1 MFQSAVIKLTAWYV
15 GALVIVCL
23 LFSIPSYQVVT
34 TRLQRGAERQT
45 ELVRRS
51 LGHTLAQDPVPNIE
65 LQRNA
70 QLQRDRQELLRSFI
84 VFNALIILAGS
95 IASYLFARHTLR
107 PIEEMHE
114 IQSRFTAD
122 ASHEFRT
129 PLATMQTE
137 IETALL
143 DKNITSRSMRATLE
157 STLEEID
164 RMRTLSN
171 QLLDLSTNY
180 RSSAQQNTLFIRKT
194 IRNEVN
200 HLSKQYRQPITLRNE
215 LKPSDKIRGDG
226 VLVRQVI
233 GILVD
238 NAFSHVGQDK
248 QKVFVHA
255 RKRSSQVDIDI
266 IDSGP
271 GIHKKDLPY
280 IFDRLYRGKTGA
292 EHTAGHG
299 LGLSIAEH
307 IMEAHHGTIRV
318 VKSDHNGTQ
327 FRVSFPI
334 YR

>member
-1 MFQSAVIKLTAWYV
+1 MFQSAVIKLTTWYV

-23 LFSIPSYQVVT
+23 LFSIPSYQVAS

-45 ELVRRS
+45 ELVRRG
-51 LGHTLAQDPVPNIE
+51 LGLDMTQDLVPNIE

-84 VFNALIILAGS
+84 IFNTLIILAGS

-137 IETALL
+137 IETALR
-143 DKNITSRSMRATLE
+143 DKSSTSRSMRATLE

-180 RSSAQQNTLFIRKT
+180 QVSSKQSTLFIGKL
-194 IRNEVN
+194 IRDEVN
-200 HLSKQYRQPITLRNE
+200 RLSKQYRQPITLRNE
-215 LKPSDKIRGDG
+215 LNPSDKIRGDR

-233 GILVD
+233 DILIN
-238 NAFSHVGQDK
+238 NAFIHGQQHE
-248 QKVFVHA
+248 QKVFVHTY
-255 RKRSSQVDIDI
+255 KRNNQVNIDI
-266 IDSGP
+266 IDNGP

-280 IFDRLYRGKTGA
+280 IFDRLYRGKTGT
-292 EHTAGHG
+292 EHTTGHG

-307 IMEAHHGTIRV
+307 ILEAHNGGIRV
-318 VKSDHNGTQ
+318 VKTDDNGTQ
-327 FRVSFPI
+327 FRVSLPI